1 MAQSE
6 EISKRS
12 IVTVDGIVTTT
23 VLDAVSPDRIGLML
37 VKGAASARY
46 GQKVDNTG
54 LVQRDIKDLLVF
66 PFSEL

>member
-6 EISKRS
+6 ELSSRR
-12 IVTVDGIVTTT
+12 IVTTDGIVTTT
-23 VLDAVSPDRIGLML
+23 VLDTVSPDRISLML
-37 VKGAASARY
+37 FKGAAAAHY